1 MVRITQGVRRF
12 FALENPK
19 VLLNKTH
26 AWAVSLH
33 LTALGFTHMLL

>member
-1 MVRITQGVRRF
+1 MVRVTQGMRRS

-33 LTALGFTHMLL
+33 LTASGLAHKLL